1 VLKAAYEALSNRGFL
16 VSCGTPG
23 PGVAPPFD
31 IHDAVCNSKR
41 YAGISE
47 GDSNP
52 PEFIP
57 LLMRLFEEGNF
68 PVDKLVQTYEVRD
81 FEQAVHDMHTGVV
94 CKPVIL
100 F

>member
-1 VLKAAYEALSNRGFL
+1 M
-16 VSCGTPG
+16 
-23 PGVAPPFD
+23 
-31 IHDAVCNSKR
+31 VCNSKR

-52 PEFIP
+52 EEFVP
-57 LLMRLFEEGNF
+57 FLMGLYQEGKF
-68 PVDKLVQTYEVRD
+68 PVDKLVKTYKVED
-81 FEQAVHDMHTGVV
+81 FEEAVRDMHTGVV

>member
-1 VLKAAYEALSNRGFL
+1 M
-16 VSCGTPG
+16 
-23 PGVAPPFD
+23 APPFD
-31 IHDAVCNSKR
+31 VHDAVCCSKR

-57 LLMRLFEEGNF
+57 FLMRLYEEGKF
-68 PVDKLVQTYEVRD
+68 PVDKLVKTYKVED
-81 FEQAVHDMHTGVV
+81 FDVAVHDMHTGVV